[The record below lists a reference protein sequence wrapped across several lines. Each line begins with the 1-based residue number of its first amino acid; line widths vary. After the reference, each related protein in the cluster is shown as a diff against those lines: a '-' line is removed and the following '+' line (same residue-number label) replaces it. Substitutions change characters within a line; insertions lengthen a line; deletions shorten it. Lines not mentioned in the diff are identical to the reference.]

1 MVATIA
7 AIADKAPHVLE
18 SICVYPSQGKASE
31 NGVYAFRLYHNG
43 QEKVIIVD
51 QYVPFWD
58 FSSRPEYVEPCK
70 AAFTYS
76 SDPCQMY
83 IALIEK
89 AYAKVR
95 KLALFKDV
103 LTYRLH
109 RCMAAFK
116 RLWVGILTS
125 AYQTCGKS
133 ASLLP

>member
-1 MVATIA
+1 M
-7 AIADKAPHVLE
+7 
-18 SICVYPSQGKASE
+18 
-31 NGVYAFRLYHNG
+31 YAFRLYHNG

-58 FSSRPEYVEPCK
+58 WSSRPDYNVKNK

-95 KLALFKDV
+95 KPALSKEM

-116 RLWVGILTS
+116 RLWEGILTS

-133 ASLLP
+133 ASLLR